1 MRTFTLNN
9 ITYTALP
16 FGFNTIC
23 DLEDLGVSLEDMNT
37 KPLSM
42 VRAYIGLCI
51 GKDKVFTG
59 KQIEEHMINGGTLQ
73 DVISVMSEEMNDS
86 DFFRS
91 LTQTAEA
98 ETTATPKKR
107 ASKKAVAEE

>member
-9 ITYTALP
+9 VTYKALP

-23 DLEDLGVSLEDMNT
+23 DLEDLGVALEDMNT

-73 DVISVMSEEMNDS
+73 DVVTVMSEEMNDS

-98 ETTATPKKR
+98 ENAPTQKKR
-107 ASKKAVAEE
+107 ASKKTLAEE